1 MRLSPSHARFSSF
14 ALACFT
20 SLLRFQGKCVPI
32 CKCIMPNSNLFVAG
46 SIHQGHERFSDISR
60 GRQCSFMSFSALL
73 LAQSLPIEHQILTKG
88 NQLYLDALKS
98 RSIPD
103 TETLSLDYLPNAA
116 CWSVETNN
124 SNDLP
129 VEAQTHD
136 SRMCAEMQTNDQLLR
151 ADIESE
157 SPVTVTNTDLPAV
170 EPNYPASARSII
182 ITICNL

>member
-1 MRLSPSHARFSSF
+1 MYHAKFKLICCWKHSSR
-14 ALACFT
+14 
-20 SLLRFQGKCVPI
+20 SR
-32 CKCIMPNSNLFVAG
+32 
-46 SIHQGHERFSDISR
+46 RFSDISR
-60 GRQCSFMSFSALL
+60 GRQCSFISFSALL
-73 LAQSLPIEHQILTKG
+73 RAQSLPIEQWTASTVDQILTKG

-129 VEAQTHD
+129 VEAI
-136 SRMCAEMQTNDQLLR
+136 RVCALKCKQMMSFSGRIQMICR

-157 SPVTVTNTDLPAV
+157 SPVTVTNTELPAV

>member
-1 MRLSPSHARFSSF
+1 
-14 ALACFT
+14 
-20 SLLRFQGKCVPI
+20 
-32 CKCIMPNSNLFVAG
+32 MPNSNLFVAG

-60 GRQCSFMSFSALL
+60 GRQCSFISFSALL
-73 LAQSLPIEHQILTKG
+73 RAQSLPIEQWTASTVDQILTKG

-136 SRMCAEMQTNDQLLR
+136 SRMCAEMQTNDELLRADTNDLLLR

>member
-1 MRLSPSHARFSSF
+1 
-14 ALACFT
+14 
-20 SLLRFQGKCVPI
+20 
-32 CKCIMPNSNLFVAG
+32 
-46 SIHQGHERFSDISR
+46 
-60 GRQCSFMSFSALL
+60 MSFSALL
-73 LAQSLPIEHQILTKG
+73 RAQSLPIEQWTASTVDQILTKG

-157 SPVTVTNTDLPAV
+157 SPVTVTNTDLPA
-170 EPNYPASARSII
+170 SARSII